1 MKEEGSTWKA
11 THTIVWDCM
20 PCRPSFSEDGLALW
34 GVTPDRVLQ
43 KLLISTGEVVHGVH
57 VPMPSSFNTVT
68 YMHPFGT
75 MQEM

>member
-1 MKEEGSTWKA
+1 
-11 THTIVWDCM
+11 
-20 PCRPSFSEDGLALW
+20 
-34 GVTPDRVLQ
+34 VTPDRVLQ